1 MMANFG
7 TANPPPAR
15 PNLTR
20 LSPCRTLVTSF
31 NPKKSSS
38 QGNGDY
44 FDDGD
49 WVLCLATNDVHHRV
63 GCALSNGEVQ
73 IYDQN
78 TLHLLHTYQRN
89 SLITEM
95 SFETF
100 DANLLAATANDASL
114 TLYDIRQPT
123 NPAVAM
129 TNMLRPD
136 EEALS
141 LSVGFDGNIAAVG
154 SSKGKIHFFDIRN
167 KRGILG
173 TYSQAHTNE
182 VTRVRFQSIE
192 SRLPGSNCTR
202 RTATPMLVSG
212 SEDGLACVFDT
223 SKTTEESA
231 ITNILTVQS
240 PLREVGFFGPKSEA
254 IYCLTGSENLLLYHK
269 DDAVCRKDFGPRF
282 REYLGHQMARYEQGT
297 PAAPSSSSSLPPM
310 EYLVDCSWD
319 SGRQKLSL
327 LAGSSRG
334 DGAMFDVG
342 EQEVTPLHYLRGGHR
357 GVIRAWSSNP
367 VRSSFLT
374 AGEDARLCEW
384 TIATPGSC
392 AGDHGHGH
400 PAATATATATAT
412 ANKNQIIVAKRKR
425 EGGPVA
431 GSGGGKL
438 RKPRSRMS
446 SAPY

>member
-1 MMANFG
+1 MTNQGVAG
-7 TANPPPAR
+7 APTAR
-15 PNLTR
+15 SNLAR
-20 LSPCRTLVTSF
+20 LSPCRTVVTSF
-31 NPKKSSS
+31 NPKKSSR
-38 QGNGDY
+38 GNGDY

-49 WVLCLATNDVHHRV
+49 WVLCLATNDARHRV

-78 TLHLLHTYQRN
+78 TLHLLHTYQRD

-100 DANLLAATANDASL
+100 DSNLLAATANDGSL

-123 NPAVAM
+123 NPAIAM
-129 TNMLRPD
+129 ANMLRPE

-141 LSVGFDGNIAAVG
+141 LSMGFDGNIAAVG

-182 VTRVRFQSIE
+182 VTRVRFQSLA
-192 SRLPGSNCTR
+192 SQLPGSNCTR
-202 RTATPMLVSG
+202 RTTTPLLVSG

-223 SKTTEESA
+223 SQTTEESA

-254 IYCLTGSENLLLYHK
+254 IYCLTGSESLLLYHK

-282 REYLGHQMARYEQGT
+282 REYLGHQIVQYEQGT
-297 PAAPSSSSSLPPM
+297 SAPSLPSM

-327 LAGSSRG
+327 LAGSSSG
-334 DGAMFDVG
+334 DGAVFDVG
-342 EQEVTPLHYLRGGHR
+342 EQDVTPVNYLRGGHR

-367 VRSSFLT
+367 VRSSFFT
-374 AGEDARLCEW
+374 VGEDARLCEW
-384 TIATPGSC
+384 TNTTPGSC
-392 AGDHGHGH
+392 ANGHAHDH
-400 PAATATATATAT
+400 A
-412 ANKNQIIVAKRKR
+412 ANKNQIIVARKR
-425 EGGPVA
+425 EGAPIA
-431 GSGGGKL
+431 RSGGGKL

-446 SAPY
+446 ASPY